1 MFHIGH
7 AKVLEQAK
15 KLFPYVHLIV
25 GVSGD
30 EETIIKKG
38 KIVMKENE
46 RVEILRHCK
55 WVDEIIS
62 PCPWIIT
69 LDFVNKYNIDFVA
82 HDDLPYGSVG

>member
-7 AKVLEQAK
+7 ARVLEQAK

-30 EETIIKKG
+30 EETAQKKG
-38 KIVMKENE
+38 KIVMTEAE
-46 RVEILRHCK
+46 RVDILRHCK

-69 LDFVNKYNIDFVA
+69 LDFVNEHSIDFVA
-82 HDDLPYGSVG
+82 HDDKPYGSVG